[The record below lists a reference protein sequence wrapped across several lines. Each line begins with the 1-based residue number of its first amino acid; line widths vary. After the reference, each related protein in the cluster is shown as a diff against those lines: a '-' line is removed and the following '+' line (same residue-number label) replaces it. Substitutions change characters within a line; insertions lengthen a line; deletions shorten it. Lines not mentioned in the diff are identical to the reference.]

1 MQSKA
6 FNISQNNR
14 GNITNLQLSSDS
26 THMNWVID
34 PDYLASVNYHDADKL
49 FGEFTAT
56 INGHTFNSIDYVPSI
71 DNNETSSNV
80 TFKINDVD
88 FIFNYQLKNDY
99 LEWNISVVNTSQQV
113 ISLDN
118 LGIWTSLA
126 YVMFRDLNVKK
137 NANQSAA
144 VFPSISPDFTKLAVT
159 RRDNTNS
166 NLGVYATKGKILS
179 VGTYNEY
186 NNRFFENVSPS
197 LDGLLFHQLILAGGY
212 PDNNGP
218 KNDWIYSQES
228 ITLELNEHKDWQLS
242 IAQFTDNDDFYKV
255 ANRFD
260 HPTVKFSPL
269 VTDNQSQVITFET
282 NNNKIDKIIDQSCV
296 NGNVTAVELTN
307 KMENNVLMYSPSNFG
322 EHKVIIELTDG
333 RQDMIVFNYMSSI
346 KQLIRNRADYLSEHS
361 YAGKNGKVP
370 YSFTPV
376 SNQGEALGKMN
387 FILQAC
393 LIDTGISESAHKIQ
407 QVEESAVKYVRSK
420 WFEDGDFT
428 KPTKLYGDFYRVMDL
443 EYIAHLYYLLSQCP
457 ADCLE
462 LNSPKDYLNWAA
474 EVFDTRVNPDRH
486 ADERGKTEAQMLGQY
501 FLFIEDLLKDLKKN
515 GLNEKFEEISKS
527 WKSATNRIASDS
539 SNLSAAMTEH
549 FYDNAGFGPAAGALA
564 LSNHQEAAHI
574 YGELLKANIGFSND
588 FRAQSPDRWWEALSY
603 MVHSLWG
610 GVTSAAALITGRALG
625 DPELVKAGYRGTVAV
640 LYMYDSNANTTNR
653 ILEPGD
659 AASTYSIAGP
669 NLNRPDLS
677 RDRFGQS
684 VFASDGGI
692 FTRLFPDGYTGEDD
706 WDMGEELVA
715 YLNGFGQ
722 ETFIYTDE
730 NGSIQVINGS
740 ISENNGDTMNINSHA
755 PYPNRYIDLTNG
767 TTFESKQATVVYN
780 TNTNGFTN

>member
-1 MQSKA
+1 
-6 FNISQNNR
+6 
-14 GNITNLQLSSDS
+14 
-26 THMNWVID
+26 
-34 PDYLASVNYHDADKL
+34 
-49 FGEFTAT
+49 
-56 INGHTFNSIDYVPSI
+56 
-71 DNNETSSNV
+71 
-80 TFKINDVD
+80 
-88 FIFNYQLKNDY
+88 
-99 LEWNISVVNTSQQV
+99 
-113 ISLDN
+113 
-118 LGIWTSLA
+118 
-126 YVMFRDLNVKK
+126 
-137 NANQSAA
+137 
-144 VFPSISPDFTKLAVT
+144 
-159 RRDNTNS
+159 
-166 NLGVYATKGKILS
+166 
-179 VGTYNEY
+179 
-186 NNRFFENVSPS
+186 
-197 LDGLLFHQLILAGGY
+197 
-212 PDNNGP
+212 
-218 KNDWIYSQES
+218 
-228 ITLELNEHKDWQLS
+228 
-242 IAQFTDNDDFYKV
+242 
-255 ANRFD
+255 
-260 HPTVKFSPL
+260 
-269 VTDNQSQVITFET
+269 
-282 NNNKIDKIIDQSCV
+282 
-296 NGNVTAVELTN
+296 
-307 KMENNVLMYSPSNFG
+307 
-322 EHKVIIELTDG
+322 
-333 RQDMIVFNYMSSI
+333 
-346 KQLIRNRADYLSEHS
+346 
-361 YAGKNGKVP
+361 
-370 YSFTPV
+370 
-376 SNQGEALGKMN
+376 
-387 FILQAC
+387 
-393 LIDTGISESAHKIQ
+393 
-407 QVEESAVKYVRSK
+407 
-420 WFEDGDFT
+420 
-428 KPTKLYGDFYRVMDL
+428 
-443 EYIAHLYYLLSQCP
+443 
-457 ADCLE
+457 
-462 LNSPKDYLNWAA
+462 
-474 EVFDTRVNPDRH
+474 
-486 ADERGKTEAQMLGQY
+486 MLGQY

-722 ETFIYTDE
+722 ETFIYTAE
-730 NGSIQVINGS
+730 NGSIQVINGA

-755 PYPNRYIDLTNG
+755 PYPSRYIDLTNG

-780 TNTNGFTN
+780 ANSKMFIK